1 MKYCNEDTLERV
13 SKGDEAA
20 FTELYHYFETPAHKY
35 CYSLLRDEEESEN
48 MVQEVFIKIWE
59 KRSRINPK
67 LNFNSYLFTCL
78 RNQAF
83 DHLKKM
89 EKNNQINMHYAES
102 EEFFY
107 TDEDDYREAR
117 IVSLYSAIDTLS
129 LKRKEILRLNIEEGL
144 SYQEIAEK
152 MSISKNTV
160 KNQLLKAKQ
169 HLREKIS
176 CVSYG

>member
-20 FTELYHYFETPAHKY
+20 FTELYHYFEIPAHKY
-35 CYSLLRDEEESEN
+35 CYSLLKNEEESEN

-89 EKNNQINMHYAES
+89 EKTGQINYQYVENEGYS
-102 EEFFY
+102 Y
-107 TDEDDYREAR
+107 SDEDDFREAR
-117 IVSLYSAIDTLS
+117 IVSLYSAIETLS
-129 LKRKEILRLNIEEGL
+129 IKRKEILRLNIEEGL

-152 MSISKNTV
+152 MNISKNTV

-169 HLREKIS
+169 HLRDKVS